1 MPSIAI
7 SSFFGNRFVKPYF
20 TCIVSSDTIT
30 GRIGIVDNDSV
41 ERSNLQRQILHSEE
55 TVGLP
60 KVESATQALKRYG
73 RKLFP

>member
-7 SSFFGNRFVKPYF
+7 SSFFGNRFVELYF
-20 TCIVSSDTIT
+20 TCIVPSDTII